1 MSSPPH
7 RLSLYFWLLPV
18 VYGNYSIL
26 SFLITFLS
34 LSFECHRRCHHLG
47 HCQATSPVSVLAL
60 ELQVF
65 RFYISVSHPSS
76 IPSWFLCYKGL
87 ICCFGSVLNDS
98 SVSFTEEIVIS
109 AHALLAVLSMENWLK
124 CTDLFLESVL
134 LNWCTCVFWSITTY
148 FNDGTEKKELA
159 RMQNMK
165 NIYLKCIKN
174 YILDDIRRNHC
185 PWTFFGLC
193 KQAQQCLRK
202 LHQTT
207 SQSPNFATCSSFG
220 CVVYVCVCVGGI
232 IYMCIHLW

>member
-47 HCQATSPVSVLAL
+47 HCQATSPVSVPAL

-134 LNWCTCVFWSITTY
+134 LNWCTCVFWSISTY
-148 FNDGTEKKELA
+148 FKDSTEKKELA
-159 RMQNMK
+159 HMQNMK

-185 PWTFFGLC
+185 PWTFFVSVNKPNSVSEIFTRLLHKVPILLPTVLLDVLC
-193 KQAQQCLRK
+193 M
-202 LHQTT
+202 
-207 SQSPNFATCSSFG
+207 
-220 CVVYVCVCVGGI
+220 YVCVWGGLFI
-232 IYMCIHLW
+232 CAIHLW